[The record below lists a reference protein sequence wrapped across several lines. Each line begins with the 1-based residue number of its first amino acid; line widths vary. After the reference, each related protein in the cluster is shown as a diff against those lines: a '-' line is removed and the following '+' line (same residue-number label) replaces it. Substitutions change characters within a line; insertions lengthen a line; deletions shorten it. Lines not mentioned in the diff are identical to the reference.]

1 MCHGAISHI
10 ASGEIAMRLR
20 SYETIPLTAQIVLNI
35 LASKRQHLFDMR
47 HEVQAVEWL
56 IDREICR
63 RSNKATPA
71 QVRRLIA
78 GQQVLYYFEMATPL
92 IVKRKETTV
101 GVLWTPIVP

>member
-1 MCHGAISHI
+1 
-10 ASGEIAMRLR
+10 MRLR

-78 GQQVLYYFEMATPL
+78 GQQVLDYFEMATPL